1 MTDCKLK
8 YTVHKEAITWYLT
21 NLLRRA
27 ITLNIIVYKQWASI
41 FYYRPWTSNGK
52 PAIKRL
58 TSRLLFKHLHVNDR
72 WFNWGDK
79 WTSLN
84 CLLDCY
90 NSKCYE
96 LIMSLTSRNPL
107 RLPGVRGLIG
117 QLQSLHKYVYY
128 SWNSGSY
135 AGHIPDGMTSSW
147 CMGSP
152 AVWLAQSFT
161 CHNSTISN
169 HIDANDFAVLGGKLW
184 FWNVKL
190 LW

>member
-1 MTDCKLK
+1 MRFLK
-8 YTVHKEAITWYLT
+8 ISITHLRNLVGPNLFRKNVLTESPKGPSYFGFKYLVT
-21 NLLRRA
+21 FSTPHMVSSQSTGKSNTKHNRLQ
-27 ITLNIIVYKQWASI
+27 TMNIL

-107 RLPGVRGLIG
+107 RLLGVRGLMSLG
-117 QLQSLHKYVYY
+117 QWQSLHK
-128 SWNSGSY
+128 
-135 AGHIPDGMTSSW
+135 
-147 CMGSP
+147 
-152 AVWLAQSFT
+152 
-161 CHNSTISN
+161 
-169 HIDANDFAVLGGKLW
+169 
-184 FWNVKL
+184 
-190 LW
+190 